1 MKWQIVTQSHRGKV
15 RAINED
21 ALLVD
26 KRFPLLLVADGMG
39 GHEAGEV
46 ASRMLADGLAELTL
60 PVEPG
65 LAAARG
71 VVEDAIQCCHREVI
85 DYAARHQ
92 AGRTVGS
99 TVVTMLALE
108 GRAICVWA
116 GDSRLYR
123 SRRAQLQQLTED
135 HSHVAELVRIG
146 ALNPEEA
153 LQHPASNI
161 ITRAVGASARLDLA
175 AEEFEVCPG
184 DTYLL
189 CSDGLYNEV
198 SSTELL
204 EAMEAADLWLS
215 SLQLLQLCLARE
227 ARDNITFI
235 LARPL
240 ESERDGLDETLTF
253 YPGG

>member
-1 MKWQIVTQSHRGKV
+1 MKWQIATQTHRGNV
-15 RAINED
+15 RPGNED

-46 ASRMLADGLAELTL
+46 ASRMLVDGLGALALPVAPGLAE
-60 PVEPG
+60 
-65 LAAARG
+65 ARRAL
-71 VVEDAIQCCHREVI
+71 EDAIQRCHREVI

-99 TVVTMLALE
+99 TVVTMLVVEA
-108 GRAICVWA
+108 GAICVWA

-123 SRRAQLQQLTED
+123 VRHAQLRQLTED
-135 HSHVAELVRIG
+135 HSRVAELVRVG
-146 ALNPEEA
+146 ALSSEEA
-153 LQHPASNI
+153 RQHPAANI
-161 ITRAVGASARLDLA
+161 ITRAVGASPRLELA
-175 AEEFEVCPG
+175 ADEFDVCPG

-198 SSTELL
+198 SAAELL
-204 EAMEAADLWLS
+204 QAMEAADLWLS
-215 SLQLLQLCLARE
+215 SLQLLQLCLSRA

-240 ESERDGLDETLTF
+240 ASARDGLDETLTF
-253 YPGG
+253 YPGE